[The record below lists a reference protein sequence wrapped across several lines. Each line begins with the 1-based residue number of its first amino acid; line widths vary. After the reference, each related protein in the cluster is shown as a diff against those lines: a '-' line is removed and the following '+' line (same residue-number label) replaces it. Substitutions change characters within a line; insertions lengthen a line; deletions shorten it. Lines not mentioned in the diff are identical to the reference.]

1 MKIIFWS
8 QSGNTEGIAK
18 LILKGIEEGGKKAEL
33 LEVSSA
39 TLEDIKNED
48 IVILGCPASE
58 SEELDESAMEPF
70 VNSLEGNIQGKKV
83 ALFGSY
89 GWGDGEWMRN
99 WEERMEAY
107 GANLISE
114 GLIINERPES
124 EEDKEKCINFGKL
137 IAKEAN

>member
-8 QSGNTEGIAK
+8 QSGNTEEIAK
-18 LILKGIEEGGKKAEL
+18 LVLKGIEEGGKKAEL

-39 TLEDIKNED
+39 TLEDIKNEAI
-48 IVILGCPASE
+48 IVLGCPASG

-70 VNSLEGNIQGKKV
+70 VNSLEGSIQGKKV

-99 WEERMEAY
+99 WEERMESY

-114 GLIINERPES
+114 GLIINESPES
-124 EEDKEKCINFGKL
+124 EEDKEKCRDFGKL